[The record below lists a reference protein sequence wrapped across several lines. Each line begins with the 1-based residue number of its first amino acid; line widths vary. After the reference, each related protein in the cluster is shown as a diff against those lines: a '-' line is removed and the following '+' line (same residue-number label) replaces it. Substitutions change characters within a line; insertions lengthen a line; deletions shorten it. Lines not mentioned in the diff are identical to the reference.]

1 MVDLSH
7 VHKET
12 QMEMTRLSVLD
23 RLALGQLTV
32 DEAVT
37 LLKVLSAIEA
47 LEIPEAVSPLDLMIQ
62 VSLN

>member
-1 MVDLSH
+1 
-7 VHKET
+7 
-12 QMEMTRLSVLD
+12 MEMTRLSVLD